1 MVRAFWSDIYGFVN
15 NQRRALH
22 GAHHTRS
29 IHVQFGVSPVLA
41 GGTKTTLS
49 DWKKTDVLA
58 TAHTDSV
65 AVICERS
72 FKEGIR
78 KIA

>member
-1 MVRAFWSDIYGFVN
+1 MVR
-15 NQRRALH
+15 
-22 GAHHTRS
+22 
-29 IHVQFGVSPVLA
+29 
-41 GGTKTTLS
+41 TTLEVSMCNLAYLLSLLVVRKLRFS

>member
-1 MVRAFWSDIYGFVN
+1 
-15 NQRRALH
+15 
-22 GAHHTRS
+22 
-29 IHVQFGVSPVLA
+29 VQFGVSPVLA